1 MSGGRGRSRS
11 NRRPEESGGLSRNQ
25 GNYPSRSRNQAS
37 YSRSRGRYRLKYPGR
52 LIGFVLLIVLIAGAI
67 VAWRIGKNAA
77 PAEESGGVQ
86 TITGEKQVET
96 GTVRP
101 VPSITIDSVGQQIST
116 YMASMIYANPT
127 NYKRTSSEPNAETP
141 ETETVDLTP
150 YRYVVAIN
158 ANVGGANSGWVEGDA
173 IEKNITLTVARAMVE
188 YMNNNSKGYYFLLV
202 RDADSTMTDSA
213 RLTRI
218 AKYDA
223 DMVITLCCNGSDLEL
238 GGVVAT
244 YYEEPTQFDAEGE
257 AIPHSLRDQV
267 SAQLAQALMESCAD
281 GFDMWFREIEVE
293 EDPLLQLDVPAV
305 KVYMGF
311 LTYYLDNE
319 LAQDEAAQA
328 AAAEAMGQTVIRF
341 CDVYAPEKTRGQIAG
356 EALTGGSDSDSSE
369 GSLQNVD
376 LSSIDSETPLEDDS
390 NGTDTESYEDYPDET
405 DTEGWTD
412 TEGETD
418 TGEWTDT
425 GTE

>member
-1 MSGGRGRSRS
+1 MSAGRRRPSQGRSQ
-11 NRRPEESGGLSRNQ
+11 SGSQSG
-25 GNYPSRSRNQAS
+25 
-37 YSRSRGRYRLKYPGR
+37 SRSRGRSQRRSRYRLKYPGR
-52 LIGFVLLIVLIAGAI
+52 LFGFILLIVI
-67 VAWRIGKNAA
+67 VIGIVVALRYSQK
-77 PAEESGGVQ
+77 PSSEDSGTSVQ
-86 TITGEKQVET
+86 TITGEKEVET

-101 VPSITIDSVGQQIST
+101 VSSITIDSVGQQLSS

-127 NYKRTSSEPNAETP
+127 NYKRTSSEPNTETP

-158 ANVGGANSGWVEGDA
+158 ANAGGSNSGWVEEDA
-173 IEKNITLTVARAMVE
+173 IEKDITLNVARAMVE
-188 YMNNNSKGYYFLLV
+188 YMNNNSKGFYFLLV

-218 AKYDA
+218 SKYDA
-223 DMVITLCCNGSDLEL
+223 DMVVTLCCNGSDQEL

-257 AIPHSLRDQV
+257 PIAHSLRDQI
-267 SAQLAQALMESCAD
+267 SAQLAQAMMESCAQ

-293 EDPLLQLDVPAV
+293 ESPLLQLDVPAI

-319 LAQDEAAQA
+319 LAQDEAAQT
-328 AAAEAMGQTVIRF
+328 AAAEAMGQTLIKF
-341 CDVYAPEKTRGQIAG
+341 CEVYAPEKTRGQLAG
-356 EALTGGSDSDSSE
+356 EALTGGADSGAESSE
-369 GSLQNVD
+369 GSLQNID
-376 LSSIDSETPLEDDS
+376 LSSSGS
-390 NGTDTESYEDYPDET
+390 DTEQGEGQDEETDSDAYDDYPDET
-405 DTEGWTD
+405 QTEDWTE
-412 TEGETD
+412 TETETETE
-418 TGEWTDT
+418 TGDQTGTDT